1 MYGASRTIAIRKGSN
16 LGLGKG
22 LGDSNTKATAK
33 KVCLTHISGL
43 LILSLSIAHMLPYSV
58 VVVSVWVIHDVHEYH
73 KQKLQRDHK
82 ATCVE
87 WKERELKKR
96 VQKDVE

>member
-16 LGLGKG
+16 FGLG
-22 LGDSNTKATAK
+22 LGDSNTKATAT
-33 KVCLTHISGL
+33 KVYLTHISGL
-43 LILSLSIAHMLPYSV
+43 FILSLSIAHMLPYSV
-58 VVVSVWVIHDVHEYH
+58 VGVSVWVIHDVHEYH

-87 WKERELKKR
+87 WKERKLKKR

>member
-1 MYGASRTIAIRKGSN
+1 
-16 LGLGKG
+16 
-22 LGDSNTKATAK
+22 
-33 KVCLTHISGL
+33 
-43 LILSLSIAHMLPYSV
+43 MLPYGL
-58 VVVSVWVIHDVHEYH
+58 VVVSVWVIHDVHGLH

-96 VQKDVE
+96 VQTDVE